1 MKRVAL
7 LCMSYG
13 TPYKEEDILPY
24 YTHIRH
30 GHEPS
35 HEAYIDLK
43 DRYEYIGGVSPL
55 AITTEKQA
63 ETLCHTLNSMT
74 SDISY
79 ELYIGLKHI
88 HPFIE
93 DAIDDISAAG
103 IDEIVSVVLTP
114 HYSSF
119 SVEMYNQRASQYAN
133 EKNIKVTTLNQF
145 YREEKFIQY
154 WVDSVNT
161 QLNLI
166 PEEAHQKTAIIVS
179 AHSLP
184 EKILEHNDPYP
195 SQLEETAQL
204 IQSRIGHN
212 HVFNGWQS
220 EGNTGEPWIGPDVQ
234 DLTQTLHEQYDY
246 QNFIYVP
253 LGFTCEH
260 LEVLYDNDYECK
272 KVCDDLGCNYYRAE
286 MPGSNQLFIES
297 IANAVINN
305 YKEKN
310 HLTAVN

>member
-30 GHEPS
+30 GHAPS
-35 HEAYIDLK
+35 HEAYLDLK
-43 DRYEYIGGVSPL
+43 QRYEYIGGVSPL
-55 AITTEKQA
+55 AATTEKQA

-74 SDISY
+74 NDISF

-93 DAIDDISAAG
+93 DAIDNIYADG

-119 SVEMYNQRASQYAN
+119 SVEMYNQRAMQYAN
-133 EKNIKVTTLNQF
+133 EKDIKVTTLNEF
-145 YREEKFIQY
+145 YKEEKFIQY
-154 WVDSVNT
+154 WVEAINA

-166 PEEAHQKTAIIVS
+166 PQEAYDKTAIIIS

-184 EKILEHNDPYP
+184 EKILAFNDTYP

-204 IQSRIGHN
+204 IQSQIDHN

-234 DLTQTLHEQYDY
+234 DLTQTLQAQYGY
-246 QNFIYVP
+246 EHFIYAP

-272 KVCDDLGCNYYRAE
+272 KVCEDLGCNYYRAE
-286 MPGSNQLFIES
+286 MPGSDALFIES
-297 IANAVINN
+297 IADAVLKN
-305 YKEKN
+305 YKKTN
-310 HLTAVN
+310 YLTTVQ